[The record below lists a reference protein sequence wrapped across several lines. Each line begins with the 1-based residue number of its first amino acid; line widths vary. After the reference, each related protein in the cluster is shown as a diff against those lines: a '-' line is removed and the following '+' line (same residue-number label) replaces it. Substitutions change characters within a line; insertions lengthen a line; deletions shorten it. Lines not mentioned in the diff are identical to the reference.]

1 MSKATLKPVISKLR
15 EIIIKD
21 IAGKMEKY
29 GFDDT
34 GRLIT
39 NKPLSEYD
47 SVIKNNLVSL
57 FKGKNIEG
65 NKKEYIAYIQDS
77 ARTFLHILICFKTME
92 QRGIMGNVVG
102 RLMK

>member
-29 GFDDT
+29 GFDDA
-34 GRLIT
+34 GQIVI
-39 NKPLSEYD
+39 NKPLSEFD
-47 SVIKNNLVSL
+47 NVIKSNLVSL

-65 NKKEYIAYIQDS
+65 NKKEYISYIQDS
-77 ARTFLHILICFKTME
+77 ARTFLHILICLHFQK
-92 QRGIMGNVVG
+92 
-102 RLMK
+102 